1 MLTAICVCVGRRRD
15 LVVFEKFFYF
25 FFISYIYIG
34 LCIFYFTSHLARLIE
49 LFDIL
54 YTCFA
59 NIIIMSTCSS
69 NDGESIFKYKLCKNV
84 TYHKDMKLVQQLSN
98 STRNNTT
105 FYNNNIHNIIFVDVH
120 A

>member
-1 MLTAICVCVGRRRD
+1 
-15 LVVFEKFFYF
+15 
-25 FFISYIYIG
+25 
-34 LCIFYFTSHLARLIE
+34 
-49 LFDIL
+49 
-54 YTCFA
+54 
-59 NIIIMSTCSS
+59 MSTCSS

-84 TYHKDMKLVQQLSN
+84 TYHKDMKLVQLSN

>member
-1 MLTAICVCVGRRRD
+1 
-15 LVVFEKFFYF
+15 
-25 FFISYIYIG
+25 
-34 LCIFYFTSHLARLIE
+34 
-49 LFDIL
+49 
-54 YTCFA
+54 
-59 NIIIMSTCSS
+59 MSTCSS

-84 TYHKDMKLVQQLSN
+84 TYHKDMKLAQLSN